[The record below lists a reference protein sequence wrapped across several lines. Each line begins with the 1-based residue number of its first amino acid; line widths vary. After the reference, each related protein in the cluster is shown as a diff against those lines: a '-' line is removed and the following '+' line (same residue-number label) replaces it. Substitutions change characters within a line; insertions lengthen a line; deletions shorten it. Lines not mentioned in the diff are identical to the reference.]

1 MATSNK
7 NSNIIT
13 VEIFE
18 GLKLYA
24 RSTDFTDLV
33 NAQVSAK
40 RIISNQKKI
49 DPSTSAYALVWYG
62 KTMVNY
68 ID

>member
-13 VEIFE
+13 VEIYD

-24 RSTDFTDLV
+24 KCDTFTDLIT
-33 NAQVSAK
+33 AQLSAK
-40 RIISNQKKI
+40 RIISSQKKI
-49 DPSTSAYALVWYG
+49 DPSTSAYALVWNG